1 MRRSFLPSS
10 ILNLPLAEAVELPGM
25 YGVMKAA
32 GREAVRTGMAL
43 GHKLVP
49 IFGDTRIEVN
59 DPDHHAT
66 VLFDAV
72 LGGWTLPDTRVATLQ
87 DWIKGRRAEIDDING
102 LVAREQTRLG
112 GEAPVNRQLVEIAD
126 RIERGELAR
135 DPSNADLLR
144 SLLD

>member
-1 MRRSFLPSS
+1 M
-10 ILNLPLAEAVELPGM
+10 
-25 YGVMKAA
+25 
-32 GREAVRTGMAL
+32 
-43 GHKLVP
+43 P
-49 IFGDTRIEVN
+49 IFGDKRIEVN

-72 LGGWTLPDTRVATLQ
+72 LSGWTLSDTKVATLQ

-102 LVAREQTRLG
+102 LVVGEQTRLG
-112 GEAPVNRQLVEIAD
+112 GEAPVNRQLVEIAH
-126 RIERGELAR
+126 RIERGELAP